1 MNDEQ
6 EQKIIDSFQL
16 VKSDMKKL
24 ATSLS
29 LVLDKV
35 EKLDSENKKLNLVVS
50 KVKPTVV
57 VSRKTAAKVSK
68 KFVASKTGKK
78 VHMANCMHARNIK
91 KRVIFKSKTDALNK
105 GYKLCSCVAY

>member
-1 MNDEQ
+1 MNEEQ

-16 VKSDMKKL
+16 VKKDMKKL

-57 VSRKTAAKVSK
+57 VSRKTKTSK

-78 VHMANCMHARNIK
+78 VHMANCLHARNIK